1 MTFYTNS
8 GSESNDLAIRI
19 ARKATGAYDVI
30 ILDHAYHGHLTTLV
44 DISPYKFN
52 RPGGEGQKGM
62 YSNDTRNYEYSKK
75 IIDKF
80 Q

>member
-1 MTFYTNS
+1 MFFIKIA

-52 RPGGEGQKGM
+52 HPGGEGQKGLLKHLLSLLLV
-62 YSNDTRNYEYSKK
+62 Y
-75 IIDKF
+75 II
-80 Q
+80 

>member
-1 MTFYTNS
+1 
-8 GSESNDLAIRI
+8 
-19 ARKATGAYDVI
+19 
-30 ILDHAYHGHLTTLV
+30 LDHAYHGHLTTLV

-62 YSNDTRNYEYSKK
+62 YSNDTRIYEYSKK